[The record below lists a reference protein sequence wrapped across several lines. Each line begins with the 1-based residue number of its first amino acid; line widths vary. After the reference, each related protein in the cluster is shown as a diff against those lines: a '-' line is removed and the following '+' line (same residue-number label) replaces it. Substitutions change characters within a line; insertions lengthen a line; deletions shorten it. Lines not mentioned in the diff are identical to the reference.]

1 VNKKYISII
10 IIFTLFFSFYGYVN
24 AEYQDG
30 SFNHNETDR
39 LILLKEEE
47 IYGIQWSKNYGPG
60 SEGGRFEGPQPIGDC
75 DNDGEN
81 EINVAPVFVDEGMD
95 YISWIFKYGWE

>member
-1 VNKKYISII
+1 MDCFILIFGVIVNKKYISII

-24 AEYQDG
+24 AEHQDG

-47 IYGIQWSKNYGPG
+47 IYGI
-60 SEGGRFEGPQPIGDC
+60 
-75 DNDGEN
+75 
-81 EINVAPVFVDEGMD
+81 
-95 YISWIFKYGWE
+95 